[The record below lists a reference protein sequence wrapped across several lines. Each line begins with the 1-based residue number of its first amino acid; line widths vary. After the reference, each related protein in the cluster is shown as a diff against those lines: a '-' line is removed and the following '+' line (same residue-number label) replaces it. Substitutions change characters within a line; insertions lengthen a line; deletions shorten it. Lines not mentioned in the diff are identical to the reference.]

1 MTVDVDSE
9 RLDDTTSDAFVV
21 VSPLS
26 VNPPPH
32 TSRNSRMKSACAPF
46 TASRAFFRF
55 PIVTRRVATTGAH
68 VVVFRALFAAF
79 VRTISSHPTP
89 CDAATHMTRC
99 IATSLVRT
107 ARFASVASSASL
119 ARRLVDAASKTTHL
133 GVDASSTR
141 TACTRTS
148 TDALAPTRR
157 ARTTRSRRKP
167 VVVSRAI
174 ATRLARRRRPVRS
187 LSTLESMMTHFPH
200 RLVFA
205 RSRARTAP
213 DARRRRAR
221 NFFSS
226 RLPPRLDRRVSHS
239 RDSVDTF
246 ETAIRLNRVSRTHE
260 RVRDARGDA
269 SSTPTTR
276 DRDEENIV
284 RRDRRRSRAMDA
296 TPTRA
301 RGVIR
306 LCVREISFH
315 HSVRSRHCA

>member
-1 MTVDVDSE
+1 MIFNIPHVTLV
-9 RLDDTTSDAFVV
+9 TTSRRRDRDETH
-21 VSPLS
+21 P
-26 VNPPPH
+26 
-32 TSRNSRMKSACAPF
+32 SRRRR
-46 TASRAFFRF
+46 RARRA
-55 PIVTRRVATTGAH
+55 RRVARRRGRREAPEAR
-68 VVVFRALFAAF
+68 VSR
-79 VRTISSHPTP
+79 R
-89 CDAATHMTRC
+89 DMTRC

-187 LSTLESMMTHFPH
+187 LSTLESMMMHFPH

-276 DRDEENIV
+276 DRDEEKYRSSRSTTIARDGRDADACA
-284 RRDRRRSRAMDA
+284 RRH
-296 TPTRA
+296 PPVRA
-301 RGVIR
+301 RDFI
-306 LCVREISFH
+306 H